1 MNSNKILN
9 SLNRATAIIEN
20 ERSRLDVLKEI
31 DSAIQELNDLRQKV
45 AGEAHN
51 VGNSFGGDIG
61 AQYRSGFEPMPE

>member
-1 MNSNKILN
+1 MSNTIVN
-9 SLNRATAIIEN
+9 SLNRATAIIAN
-20 ERSRLDVLKEI
+20 EKSRQDILSEI
-31 DSAIQELNDLRQKV
+31 DNAIKELNELRAKV